1 MEKFTELFQEFL
13 LKAITLTE
21 EALAREVDDIHL
33 SQFTENRDRLYG
45 VIDQISRQMDWQA
58 VSSDKKDEFN
68 RQIDYMKK
76 LDEKMLVKLQE
87 YQIELKKEIE
97 QTHRQKENIKG
108 YNLTDLK

>member
-21 EALAREVDDIHL
+21 EALAREVDDIQL
-33 SQFTENRDRLYG
+33 AQFTENRDRLYG
-45 VIDQISRQMDWQA
+45 VIDQISRQIDWQTI
-58 VSSDKKDEFN
+58 SEDKKEDFN

-76 LDEKMLVKLQE
+76 LDEKMLTKLQE

-97 QTHRQKENIKG
+97 ATHRQKENVKG
-108 YNLTDLK
+108 YNLNDVK

>member
-21 EALAREVDDIHL
+21 GALARDVDDIGL
-33 SQFTENRDRLYG
+33 AQFTENRDRLYG
-45 VIDQISRQMDWQA
+45 VIDQISRQIDWQS
-58 VSSDKKDEFN
+58 VSTEKKDEFN

-97 QTHRQKENIKG
+97 QTHRQKENVKG

>member
-21 EALAREVDDIHL
+21 ETLAREVDDIQL
-33 SQFTENRDRLYG
+33 AQFTENRDRLYG
-45 VIDQISRQMDWQA
+45 VIDQISRQIDWQTI
-58 VSSDKKDEFN
+58 SSDKKEEFN

-76 LDEKMLVKLQE
+76 LDEQMLVKLQE

-97 QTHRQKENIKG
+97 QTHRQKANVKG
-108 YNLTDLK
+108 YNLNDLK

>member
-1 MEKFTELFQEFL
+1 MEKFTDLFQEFL

-21 EALAREVDDIHL
+21 EALAREVDDIKL
-33 SQFTENRDRLYG
+33 TQFTENRDRLYG
-45 VIDQISRQMDWQA
+45 VIDQISRQIDWQTINA
-58 VSSDKKDEFN
+58 DKKEEFN

-76 LDEKMLVKLQE
+76 LDEKMLIKLQE

-108 YNLTDLK
+108 YNLNDLK

>member
-21 EALAREVDDIHL
+21 EALAREVDDIQL
-33 SQFTENRDRLYG
+33 AQFTENRDRLYG
-45 VIDQISRQMDWQA
+45 VIDQISRQIDWHTI
-58 VSSDKKDEFN
+58 SDDKKEDFN

-76 LDEKMLVKLQE
+76 LDEKMLTKLQE

-97 QTHRQKENIKG
+97 ATHRQKENVKG
-108 YNLTDLK
+108 YNLNDVK

>member
-21 EALAREVDDIHL
+21 EALAREVDDIQL
-33 SQFTENRDRLYG
+33 AQFTENRDRLYG
-45 VIDQISRQMDWQA
+45 VIDQISRQIDWQTI
-58 VSSDKKDEFN
+58 SDDKKEDFN

-76 LDEKMLVKLQE
+76 LDEKMLTKLQE

-97 QTHRQKENIKG
+97 ATHRQKENVKG
-108 YNLTDLK
+108 YNLNDVK

>member
-21 EALAREVDDIHL
+21 EALAREVDDIKL
-33 SQFTENRDRLYG
+33 AQFTENRDRLYG

-58 VSSDKKDEFN
+58 VSAEKKDEFN

-97 QTHRQKENIKG
+97 ATHRQKENIKG